1 MSRNY
6 KEKIIKAFDQADQ
19 YEKFASI
26 QKIVAKK
33 LSDCIRKQFKTSVNH
48 KEKISIL
55 EIGCGTGLLTQY
67 LIDFFPDA
75 HFVLTDISP
84 EMLNRAKNKFKN
96 HKYDLTFKLMDGEY
110 PELDEKYD
118 LICSSLTFQWFDNV
132 ASAIRTLTN
141 YLKQNGYLICSTLTF
156 ETFKEWR
163 SIYNDNDFSCN
174 LQTYPS
180 IESIQSVWPETGTG
194 RWETDEIIVQIDTAI
209 DFFKGLRSIGASVPL
224 ETSKPLK
231 LSQFKK
237 VLSDFSK
244 NYNYCSY
251 HIAYGVFRKFSAKG
265 FFVTGTDTDI
275 GKTIISACLTKLLNA
290 VYWKPIQT
298 GLNCDIG
305 DTNTVCHLAELSET
319 QYLSPI
325 IKLQAPL
332 SPEDA
337 ARLENR
343 ELSLDH
349 VNVSD
354 LKQEKKYI
362 VEGAGGIF
370 VPINDHLFIIDLI
383 EKINLPV
390 IVVARTILG
399 TLNHTLM
406 TIEALRN
413 RNIKISGVI
422 LNGPL
427 NEDCKNSIISHGK
440 VKILGQVPFL
450 SNVNPDNLSTLCEC
464 ISIPEEMV

>member
-33 LSDCIRKQFKTSVNH
+33 LSDCIRKQFRTSVDR

-163 SIYNDNDFSCN
+163 SIYNNNDFSRN

-180 IESIQSVWPETGTG
+180 IES
-194 RWETDEIIVQIDTAI
+194 
-209 DFFKGLRSIGASVPL
+209 FKGLRSIGASVPL

-275 GKTIISACLTKLLNA
+275 GKTLISACLTKLLNA

-305 DTNTVCHLAELSET
+305 DTDTVCHLAELSET

-354 LKQEKKYI
+354 LKQENKYI